1 MDSFSPKPI
10 LLAAL
15 GMFGTILFL
24 MIAIGALGLVMLFA
38 TSAPHAFG
46 TSPGL
51 AVAAALLAALFF
63 WLAYVAL
70 RSVVRRI
77 KEAQQV
83 ALARRAIWEASFR
96 ASTDRGAGSSA
107 GK

>member
-1 MDSFSPKPI
+1 MDSFPPKPI

-15 GMFGTILFL
+15 GMFGVALFV
-24 MIAIGALGLVMLFA
+24 MIGVGGVGLFVLGF
-38 TSAPHAFG
+38 TRSQQ
-46 TSPGL
+46 GL
-51 AVAAALLAALFF
+51 PTNWPVAAACLLVGAASL
-63 WLAYVAL
+63 WLAYISL

-83 ALARRAIWEASFR
+83 ALARRAIWEVTER
-96 ASTDRGAGSSA
+96 VNRSTGSSA